1 MQVGSSSVS
10 PNRKTMTKN
19 FMSRIEKNPLNFSNF
34 MKPKKQKM
42 PAYLKEVGVF
52 TIFVIIK
59 IQDYPD
65 PKYFACKKYIA

>member
-1 MQVGSSSVS
+1 
-10 PNRKTMTKN
+10 
-19 FMSRIEKNPLNFSNF
+19 MSRIEKNPLNFSNF